1 MELKIF
7 CLKIKDAH
15 SFVNCVHTLH
25 TLPSVL
31 PTCQAAALDLSE
43 RSPSLPPPGQQL
55 NVPLLM
61 ARPVHFLVS
70 FVLLCSSGGQ
80 NPMPPLSESNGP
92 LQLVLL
98 SQRTGDAFWRESIWV
113 QGSPR
118 LLTKNYLL
126 PAGQAAD
133 ISKALPT

>member
-1 MELKIF
+1 
-7 CLKIKDAH
+7 
-15 SFVNCVHTLH
+15 
-25 TLPSVL
+25 
-31 PTCQAAALDLSE
+31 
-43 RSPSLPPPGQQL
+43 
-55 NVPLLM
+55 
-61 ARPVHFLVS
+61 
-70 FVLLCSSGGQ
+70 
-80 NPMPPLSESNGP
+80 MPPLSESNGP

-98 SQRTGDAFWRESIWV
+98 SQRTGGAFWRESIWV